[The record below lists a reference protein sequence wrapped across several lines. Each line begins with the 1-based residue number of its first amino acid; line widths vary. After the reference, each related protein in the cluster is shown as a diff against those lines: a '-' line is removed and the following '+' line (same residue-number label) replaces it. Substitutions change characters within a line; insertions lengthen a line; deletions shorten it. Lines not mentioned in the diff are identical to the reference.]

1 MTVWYVLLMVINP
14 LFEELIVRSFF
25 IEKIEALTNSSLVAI
40 ILSIILQLLPHI
52 YQGFIALIYLGV
64 MFTIFSLYY
73 IRYRRIVPVILAH
86 IFLILLR

>member
-1 MTVWYVLLMVINP
+1 MVINP